1 MPLEALRKY
10 SVCPDLLLPEEL
22 SNLDFRDYD
31 PPADAQADDNEY
43 WNTGLC
49 TEMLAEYF
57 KSYILGGFP
66 RRLPPS
72 ACSLAD
78 MRQLNWI
85 SVPHQFLLGAGLHCY
100 YPSSRNFWSA
110 GPILEPE
117 SSGDHIYPHTTL
129 VVTQDCEGSNDSMLF
144 GELAAIIS
152 SMHNRARQPQVPD
165 EDRESMF
172 DAPYKIAQ
180 YDLQFPDEV
189 HFPVIIISFVGP
201 QHGRIFCSYMNG
213 GELIIHQSKLY
224 SFERKESAPFDLF
237 ASFAL
242 SQPVIGTCLPRPA
255 SLTADS
261 RHCNP

>member
-1 MPLEALRKY
+1 MPLEVLRMY
-10 SVCPDLLLPEEL
+10 PVRPDLLLPEEL
-22 SNLDFRDYD
+22 PNLDFRDYD

-66 RRLPPS
+66 RRLPPNT
-72 ACSLAD
+72 CSLAD

-85 SVPHQFLLGAGLHCY
+85 SVPHPFLLGAGLDCY
-100 YPSSRNFWSA
+100 YPRSRNSWSA
-110 GPILEPE
+110 GPILEPK
-117 SSGDHIYPHTTL
+117 SSGDHVYSHTTL

-144 GELAAIIS
+144 GELAPIIC
-152 SMHNRARQPQVPD
+152 SMYNRARQPQVPN
-165 EDRESMF
+165 EDQESMF
-172 DAPYKIAQ
+172 DAPGKIAQ
-180 YDLQFPDEV
+180 YDLQFPEV
-189 HFPVIIISFVGP
+189 HFPVMLISFVDP
-201 QHGRIFCSYMNG
+201 QHGRIFCGYMNG

-242 SQPVIGTCLPRPA
+242 SQPAHST
-255 SLTADS
+255 T
-261 RHCNP
+261 